1 MMTMMMAVG
10 VIRTGVL
17 LAMIRIGVLPILEGL
32 MTLVAVQVAFGIV
45 ILTVVLIWLVDSI
58 IRINFG
64 LLVVGLTNNRFD
76 LVLI

>member
-76 LVLI
+76 FVLI